1 MHDNLHPCTATD
13 ANEASETAYWRL
25 LSCPWEPLFVADW
38 NRAVFVHY
46 EVDPR
51 ALQRDVPFP
60 LDLREGRAYV
70 SLVAF
75 TMRGMRL
82 RFGGSAGALLLKPI
96 ATHQFL
102 NVRTYVRNRG
112 EPGIYFLG
120 EWLSSRLSVNLGPT
134 TFGLP
139 YRLGRMR
146 YQNDHSV
153 GDVEGEVVDSTG
165 RFRFAYEA
173 KVGMETR
180 FHTCRAGSLD
190 EFLLERYTAFTSQS
204 DSRRF
209 FRIWHSPWRQAPLEV
224 TVRDTSLT
232 SERWPWFADAMQ
244 VGGTYSPG
252 ANGVWMGWPH
262 RIREMETK
270 SQRRVLSAAFEI
282 P

>member
-1 MHDNLHPCTATD
+1 
-13 ANEASETAYWRL
+13 L
-25 LSCPWEPLFVADW
+25 LSCHWEPLFLADW
-38 NRAVFVHY
+38 NRVVFAHY

-51 ALQRDVPFP
+51 ALQRDVAFQ

-96 ATHQFL
+96 ATQQFL
-102 NVRTYVRNRG
+102 NVRTYVRYRG

-120 EWLSSRLSVNLGPT
+120 EWLSNRLSVHLGPR

-146 YQNDHSV
+146 YQNDHAAGPV
-153 GDVEGEVVDSTG
+153 AGEAIDSTG
-165 RFRFAYEA
+165 RNRFAYDANVSADTSFEN
-173 KVGMETR
+173 
-180 FHTCRAGSLD
+180 CRAGSLD
-190 EFLLERYTAFTSQS
+190 EFLLERYTAFTSRS
-204 DSRRF
+204 DCRRF
-209 FRIWHSPWRQAPLEV
+209 FRIWHVPWRQVPLEV
-224 TVRDTSLT
+224 TVRDTSLIN
-232 SERWPWFADAMQ
+232 ERWPWFADGVS
-244 VGGTYSPG
+244 VGGNYSPG

-262 RIREMETK
+262 RVRNMETK
-270 SQRRVLSAAFEI
+270 SRGRVLGAAFEI